1 MTQPEDTIDYRASG
15 VDVEAGRR
23 MVEDIGAAVESTHGP
38 EVLGSL
44 GGFAGLYR
52 LSGYRDP
59 VLVSG
64 ADGVG
69 TKVEVARAAGHYDT
83 IGIDLVAMCVN
94 DVICH
99 GARPLFFLDYIAVDR
114 LDPAVAAEVVAG
126 VAAGCRQA
134 GCALIGGETAEMPG
148 VYRPGRFDLAGFAL
162 GAVERNAVI
171 DGRSLRAGM
180 ALVGLA
186 SSGFHANG
194 FSLLRRL
201 VPGLDDPDASEEV
214 PGTTGAVGDTGDGGL
229 RAVRDLA
236 LRPTRIYAPII
247 STILAEAPPAGIAH
261 ITGGGWFENIPRLL
275 GRSRGALSLAV
286 DRRAVPLPE
295 AYEIVR
301 GAPVEERELYA
312 TFNMGLG
319 MVLAVEPDTVEVVRS
334 ICAEDG
340 VAAWKIGEVTEKG
353 SGAAAG
359 TGDLIVE
366 GFDPS

>member
-1 MTQPEDTIDYRASG
+1 MTRPDDAVDYRSSG

-23 MVEDIGAAVESTHGP
+23 LVEDIGDSVESTHGP

-44 GGFAGLYR
+44 GGFAGLYH
-52 LSGYRDP
+52 LNGYRDP

-69 TKVEVARAAGHYDT
+69 TKVEVARAAGRYET

-114 LDPAVAAEVVAG
+114 LDPSVAAEVVNG
-126 VAAGCRQA
+126 VAVGCRRA

-162 GAVERNAVI
+162 GAVEREAVV
-171 DGRSLRAGM
+171 DGRFVRAGM

-194 FSLLRRL
+194 FSLLRRI
-201 VPGLDDPDASEEV
+201 VPGLDDPDARAEAD
-214 PGTTGAVGDTGDGGL
+214 GAAGRAAEDGL
-229 RAVRDLA
+229 RAVRDLV
-236 LRPTRIYAPII
+236 LRPTRIYASVVSAISASSPI
-247 STILAEAPPAGIAH
+247 AGIAH

-275 GRSRGALSLAV
+275 GVRRGELSLVV
-286 DRRAVPLPE
+286 DRRAVPRPE
-295 AYEIVR
+295 AYEILR
-301 GAPVEERELYA
+301 GAPVDERELYG

-319 MVLAVEPDTVEVVRS
+319 MVLAVEARTVDLVRS
-334 ICAEDG
+334 ICAEEG
-340 VAAWKIGEVTEKG
+340 VAAWKIGEVAGKASG
-353 SGAAAG
+353 SAPAKVE
-359 TGDLIVE
+359 GDLIVE
-366 GFDPS
+366 GFDPR